1 MQFDSFKDFLDM
13 GGYAFYVWLSYG
25 VTFGSLATL
34 ITLSIRQK
42 RKVLIEIA
50 KKITREQRLKET
62 RGNNREFKT

>member
-25 VTFGSLATL
+25 VTFGCLAIL
-34 ITLSIRQK
+34 ITLSVRQK

-62 RGNNREFKT
+62 RGNNHESKT